1 MILINY
7 YYKDNNITINKN
19 DINYIISYYSIED
32 INKIIQILNK
42 SYYNVIKEELEGY
55 SEYLYIIKRKN

>member
-32 INKIIQILNK
+32 INEKIQILNK
-42 SYYNVIKEELEGY
+42 SYYNVIKEELEEY
-55 SEYLYIIKRKN
+55 SERFVNNVRI

>member
-32 INKIIQILNK
+32 INKKIQILNK
-42 SYYNVIKEELEGY
+42 SYYNVIKEELEEY
-55 SEYLYIIKRKN
+55 SEIFVNNVRI

>member
-1 MILINY
+1 MIPINY
-7 YYKDNNITINKN
+7 KYKDNNITINKN

-32 INKIIQILNK
+32 INKKIQILNK

-55 SEYLYIIKRKN
+55 YYIKFTSG

>member
-42 SYYNVIKEELEGY
+42 SYYNVIKEELERY
-55 SEYLYIIKRKN
+55 SEIL